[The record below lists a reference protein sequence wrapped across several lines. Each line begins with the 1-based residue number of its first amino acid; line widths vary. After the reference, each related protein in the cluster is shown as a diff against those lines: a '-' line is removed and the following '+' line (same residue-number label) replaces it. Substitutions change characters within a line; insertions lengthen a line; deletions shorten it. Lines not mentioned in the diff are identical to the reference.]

1 VVLWRDQQYAG
12 ITVSQL
18 KKIGCSDFRDGEA
31 EGGMGYSQGR
41 ALSMVF

>member
-1 VVLWRDQQYAG
+1 VVLWRDQQYARK
-12 ITVSQL
+12 IVSQL
-18 KKIGCSDFRDGEA
+18 KRIRCSDTRDGEA